1 MLVPGGEFPVIS
13 SCAHIVRMEYI
24 YGLQNKNIC
33 IDETVTVRLWNTEN
47 MSENI
52 LQSRLDKK
60 QKICT
65 FTHLSS
71 RNRYAITVDNMPDIS
86 ISVSSRLTFCE
97 AFSQALQNE

>member
-1 MLVPGGEFPVIS
+1 MD
-13 SCAHIVRMEYI
+13 CKT
-24 YGLQNKNIC
+24 KNIC
-33 IDETVTVRLWNTEN
+33 IDEAVTVRLWNTEN

-71 RNRYAITVDNMPDIS
+71 RDMGRGATQSQQRTPCKSRRLQLKKTNCRSSS
-86 ISVSSRLTFCE
+86 IHFNLSV
-97 AFSQALQNE
+97 

>member
-1 MLVPGGEFPVIS
+1 MTFEIHS
-13 SCAHIVRMEYI
+13 MKTCEKCRETYRH
-24 YGLQNKNIC
+24 LQCDLPTIA
-33 IDETVTVRLWNTEN
+33 NTEN

-65 FTHLSS
+65 FMHLSS

-86 ISVSSRLTFCE
+86 ISVSSSLTFCE
-97 AFSQALQNE
+97 AFSPALQNE